1 MFSFIKNI
9 FKGTLHK
16 ACEKGDIQA
25 VKQHLD
31 AGADVNDKDDKGFAP
46 LVYACGEGH
55 VELSEFLIDKGADM
69 HVKAGYPALS
79 PLHAA
84 ASENYE
90 EIAALLIIKGADVNI
105 KNDDGETPL
114 DWAEEERNT
123 DLADLLRKHG
133 GKTGE
138 ELKAEGK

>member
-1 MFSFIKNI
+1 MFSFIKKI

-16 ACEKGDIQA
+16 ACEKSDIQA

-55 VELSEFLIDKGADM
+55 VELSELLIDKGANM
-69 HVKAGYPALS
+69 HVKAGCPASS

-114 DWAEEERNT
+114 DWAEEEKNA
-123 DLADLLRKHG
+123 DLANLLRKHG
-133 GKTGE
+133 VKTGD

>member
-1 MFSFIKNI
+1 MFSFPKNI

-31 AGADVNDKDDKGFAP
+31 AGADVNDKDDNGFTP
-46 LVYACGEGH
+46 LIYTCGEGH
-55 VELSEFLIDKGADM
+55 VELSEFLIEKGADM
-69 HVKAGYPALS
+69 HAKAGYPSSS

-90 EIAALLIIKGADVNI
+90 EIAALLIIKGADVNM
-105 KNDDGETPL
+105 KKDDSETPL
-114 DWAEEERNT
+114 DWAEEEKNA

-138 ELKAEGK
+138 ELEDEGK